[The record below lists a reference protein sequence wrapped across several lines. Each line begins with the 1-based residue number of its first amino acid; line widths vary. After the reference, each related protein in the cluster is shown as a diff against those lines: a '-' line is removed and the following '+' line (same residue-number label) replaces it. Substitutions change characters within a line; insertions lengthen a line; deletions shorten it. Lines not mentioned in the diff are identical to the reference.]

1 LAIIYIDDKPHHADT
16 RQNLLHACVSLG
28 FDLPYFCWHPAL
40 GSVGACRQCAVKQ
53 FRTPD
58 DKHGRLVMACM
69 TPAVEGTRIS
79 IHDPEAVAF
88 RAGII
93 EGMMQNHP
101 HDCPVCDEGGECHL
115 QDMTVMTGHNY
126 RRYDFRKR
134 TFRNQYLGPFVNHEM
149 NRCIQCYRCVR
160 FYREYAGGNDFNVFG
175 IRNIAYFGRYQDGVL
190 ESEFAGNLDEVCPTG
205 VFTDATH
212 KHHYTRK
219 WDLQFAP
226 SVCVHCGLGCNI
238 SPGER
243 YGTLRRIVNRY
254 HGDINGYFLCDR
266 GRHGYEFVNSDQRI
280 RQARL
285 RRNGQLQAVSKAEA
299 LEHIRQVLTSS
310 SRVIGIGSPRASL
323 EANFALRAAVG
334 ERNFFAGIFQR
345 ELRLLNRVLDVLRNG
360 LAPAAS
366 LREIENSDAVL
377 VLGED
382 ITNYAP
388 RMALSL
394 RQSVRQ
400 GPMSMADRL
409 KIPHWLDH
417 SVRELAQDSKGPLF
431 IASIAATRLDDVA
444 AETYH
449 AAPDEL
455 ARLGFAVAHKLDD
468 NAPAVSG
475 LTLEHT
481 ALAERIAQALR
492 SARQPLVISG
502 LSCHNTAVIS
512 AAANIAQALRRIG
525 QSSRVTFTIPE
536 CNSLGLALLEG
547 RPLEDA
553 FAAARNRAADTV
565 IVLENDLYRRAA
577 VQDVDALLLGAKH
590 VIVLDHLTNATSA
603 KAELVLPAATFA
615 ESDGTLVNNEARAQ
629 RFFQIFVPQPD
640 VQESWRWLRDAIIH
654 SGRQDFAAWEN
665 LDHVIASM
673 AVEVPALAA
682 VPKAAPDAAFRMSG
696 AKVPRQPDR
705 YSGRTAMLANID
717 LSEPKPPDDP
727 DSPLSFSMEGSPDQ
741 PPSPLIPF
749 AWSPGWNSYQA
760 WNKFQEEIAGPLRGG
775 NPGVPLVEAAAQ
787 PQQEYVRDVPAPFQP
802 RDGEW
807 LIVPFYHI
815 FGSEELSIH
824 SQGVKQLSPGA
835 YLAMN
840 DKDAER
846 AGLRPE
852 DRIEFTIAAI
862 SYQVALKLRADLP
875 QGIAA
880 IPAGIEPLQGIHLPD
895 WSRIVRVA

>member
-1 LAIIYIDDKPHHADT
+1 
-16 RQNLLHACVSLG
+16 
-28 FDLPYFCWHPAL
+28 
-40 GSVGACRQCAVKQ
+40 
-53 FRTPD
+53 
-58 DKHGRLVMACM
+58 MACM

-126 RRYDFRKR
+126 RRYEFRKR
-134 TFRNQYLGPFVNHEM
+134 TFRNQYLGPFVHHEM

-280 RQARL
+280 RQAGL
-285 RRNGQLQAVSKAEA
+285 RRNGQLQAVSKVEA

-334 ERNFFAGIFQR
+334 ERNFFAGISQR
-345 ELRLLNRVLDVLRNG
+345 ELGLLNRVLDVLRNG

-400 GPMSMADRL
+400 GPMVMADKL

-431 IASIAATRLDDVA
+431 IASVAATRLDDVA
-444 AETYH
+444 AETYR

-475 LTLEHT
+475 LTLELT

-492 SARQPLVISG
+492 SARQPLIVSG
-502 LSCHNTAVIS
+502 LSCHSTAVIS
-512 AAANIAQALRRIG
+512 AAANIAHALRRTG
-525 QSSRVTFTIPE
+525 QPSRVTFTVPE
-536 CNSLGLALLEG
+536 CNSVGLALLGE

-553 FAAARNRAADTV
+553 FAAVRDRAADTV
-565 IVLENDLYRRAA
+565 IVLESDLYRRAA

-590 VIVLDHLTNATSA
+590 VIVLDHLKNATIGKVEVA
-603 KAELVLPAATFA
+603 LPAATFA
-615 ESDGTLVNNEARAQ
+615 ESDGTLANNEARAQ
-629 RFFQIFVPQPD
+629 RFFQVFVPQNTD
-640 VQESWRWLRDAIIH
+640 IQESWRWLRDAMVAA
-654 SGRQDFAAWEN
+654 GRQEFAAWEN
-665 LDHVIASM
+665 LDHVITSM

-682 VPKAAPDAAFRMSG
+682 APKAAPDSAFRMAG

-717 LSEPKPPDDP
+717 VSEPKPPDDP

-775 NPGVPLVEAAAQ
+775 NPGVLLVETSVQ
-787 PQQEYVRDVPAPFQP
+787 TKQEYFRDVPAPFRP
-802 RDGEW
+802 HDGEW
-807 LIVPFYHI
+807 LIVPVYHI

-824 SQGVKQLSPGA
+824 SPGVKQLSPGA

-852 DRIEFTIAAI
+852 DPVEFTIAGSTHRA
-862 SYQVALKLRADLP
+862 ALRIRSDLP
-875 QGIAA
+875 QGLAG
-880 IPAGIEPLQGIHLPD
+880 IPAGIEPLQGIQLPA
-895 WSRIVRVA
+895 WSRIVRAA

>member
-1 LAIIYIDDKPHHADT
+1 MAIIYIDDKPHQADAK
-16 RQNLLHACVSLG
+16 QNLLHACLSLG

-115 QDMTVMTGHNY
+115 QDMTVMTGHNS

-134 TFRNQYLGPFVNHEM
+134 TFRNQYLGPFVHHEM

-212 KHHYTRK
+212 KQHYTRK

-285 RRNGQLQAVSKAEA
+285 RRNGQLQAVSKIEA

-310 SRVIGIGSPRASL
+310 SRVIGIGSPRTSL

-334 ERNFFAGIFQR
+334 ERNFFAGISQR
-345 ELRLLNRVLDVLRNG
+345 ELSLLNRVLDVLRNG

-366 LREIENSDAVL
+366 LREMENSDAVL

-400 GPMSMADRL
+400 RPMADKL

-431 IASIAATRLDDVA
+431 IATIAATRLDDVA

-455 ARLGFAVAHKLDD
+455 ARLGFAVAHQLDEK
-468 NAPAVSG
+468 APAVSG
-475 LTLEHT
+475 LTPELT

-492 SARQPLVISG
+492 SARQPLIVSG
-502 LSCHNTAVIS
+502 LSCHSEAVIS
-512 AAANIAQALRRIG
+512 AAANIAQALRRTG
-525 QSSRVTFTIPE
+525 QPSRVTFTVPE
-536 CNSLGLALLEG
+536 CNSVGLALLGG
-547 RPLEDA
+547 RPLEEA
-553 FAAARNRAADTV
+553 FAAVRNRAADTV
-565 IVLENDLYRRAA
+565 IVLESDLYRRAA

-590 VIVLDHLTNATSA
+590 LIVLDHLENATSA

-629 RFFQIFVPQPD
+629 RFFQIFVPHPD
-640 VQESWRWLRDAIIH
+640 VQESWRWLRDAIID
-654 SGRQDFAAWEN
+654 SGRQEFAAWEN

-673 AVEVPALAA
+673 AVEVRSL
-682 VPKAAPDAAFRMSG
+682 VGVTKAAPNATFRMAGS
-696 AKVPRQPDR
+696 KIPREPER

-717 LSEPKPPDDP
+717 VSEPKPPDDP
-727 DSPLSFSMEGSPDQ
+727 DSPLSFSMEGNPDQ

-787 PQQEYVRDVPAPFQP
+787 PQQEYIRDVPAPFQP

-807 LIVPFYHI
+807 LIVPLYHI

-824 SQGVKQLSPGA
+824 SPGVKQLSPGF
-835 YLAMN
+835 YLVMN
-840 DKDAER
+840 DNDAER
-846 AGLRPE
+846 VGLHPE
-852 DRIEFTIAAI
+852 DCVEFTIADV
-862 SYQVALKLRADLP
+862 SHRVTLKVRADLP
-875 QGIAA
+875 QGIAG
-880 IPAGIEPLQGIHLPD
+880 IPAGIEPLQGIQLPD